1 MPAPLPLTQ
10 DNSSGQPDRP
20 LSGTY
25 FFALGVEKNES
36 IFGMVVDNRV
46 VDNRVVDNRVVL
58 NPVGEMVAALWR
70 EIPDEF
76 VGVRRDE
83 FIVMP
88 NHFHAAVEIDETP
101 QAQMEPSY
109 PHPPFLNEV
118 IAVFKT
124 RTKEKYLE
132 SIRQMGWE
140 IFNFRLWER
149 GYFERE
155 FTTPGK
161 LEYARHYIREN
172 PVHWARDWENL
183 DWLEP

>member
-1 MPAPLPLTQ
+1 MPAPLPYSQ
-10 DNSSGQPDRP
+10 DNSSGQPDRHH
-20 LSGTY
+20 SGTY
-25 FFALGVEKNES
+25 FFTLGVEKGES
-36 IFGMVVDNRV
+36 IFGVVV
-46 VDNRVVDNRVVL
+46 GGRVVL

-70 EIPDEF
+70 QIPEEF
-76 VGVRRDE
+76 VGVRLDE

-88 NHFHAAVEIDETP
+88 NHFHAIVEIDETP

-155 FTTPGK
+155 LGTPEK
-161 LEYARHYIREN
+161 LEYARHYIRKN